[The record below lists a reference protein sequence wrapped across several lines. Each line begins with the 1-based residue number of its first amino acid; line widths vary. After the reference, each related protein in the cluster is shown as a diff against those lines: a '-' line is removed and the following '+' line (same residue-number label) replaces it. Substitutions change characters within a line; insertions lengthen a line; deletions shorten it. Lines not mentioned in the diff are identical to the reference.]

1 MDSDDRSP
9 AAGAVA
15 QSAHI
20 PISELSPE
28 REDISTKSVHAVVT
42 LVWPYSSS
50 SQSLSLLLAEPDFRL
65 RRSQGQVKVNFHG
78 TSAQEVAQT
87 HVGIG
92 DEVHLSLKGVRWTD
106 TQGPLAT
113 PGRNVSW
120 DINFENHVT
129 LEISR
134 DSRPL
139 ASVQVDRPASPPQN
153 DGFATPAK
161 PPAMN
166 LHTELE
172 GPSVGSA
179 QWASPAFL
187 RSNRQSLGSV
197 IGPAFDPFAEED
209 GYVPGKG
216 RKRPRFSM
224 RSNEWRLVDEP
235 ASPVKEET
243 PWGEMEDMD
252 MQDDELEAELA
263 VEETASNLNGA
274 GTHSPKHIDAKD
286 VAAEPMVTEES
297 LSETAAGL
305 AASDKALAQDRS
317 IQRPQDAVEVVR
329 KDPQLEF
336 TPPVV
341 ASQRTSRAPTDTP
354 RLLPLL
360 SPGLLVPSPLVT
372 VSPSPQGYFPTVV
385 ESTTSSEP
393 PVVSVGSGDHEAT
406 IQNGPLQE
414 APSQDLLQEATA
426 RVLEHAAADA
436 VDASMEANKPSS
448 SETIAGI
455 STQVPHSPPVGE
467 SDVLIESS
475 NFQVVEEGVL
485 ENTGEIAGV
494 VEEAAEIDEAR
505 SLSESVETES
515 GGFDEDD
522 ENIRETRHEDREAQL
537 GDGEGVDEHEEYE
550 STEHEEGYSNR
561 SRNYSRSPPVPIEE
575 ESESESEISEEETEA
590 EFEYVK
596 REYVKPSNRE
606 SPEERLHDTAS
617 YVAEDEYDDAEEDE
631 EQSEEQSEEEFDEEY
646 ESVHVYEDESE
657 ESLGSEADS
666 EDAPST
672 RPQAPAPERTVHP
685 EIIVLDSDSEEESGV
700 AGNHSVVPPEDQR
713 DVLVKAT
720 ATRDQNELSVLRTV
734 HAEGSEEIQD
744 NEEGIRYSETEESQD
759 SEHSETSAAPG
770 SPATGEDVSDSF
782 QEESEEEVHQEV
794 QEETHQY
801 FHREIQEEARE
812 EAREENLSP
821 SEESHG
827 SVSYPFFTPET
838 DLQQPISDEHSES
851 AIDPE
856 LLRSQQIPPT
866 SAINDNNKDAHEQ
879 KDEALLY
886 DRSSNLSRSRDQGL
900 FLDGPNSPQHSGQVE
915 RGQHQYI
922 ELHGQLPTPNAT
934 QQMDPVSPE
943 PDDHIARPE
952 FMPTPRNTQDPFTEQ
967 LQEDQPTLPDT
978 ASPAHIEIVSTDFNG
993 QKEENIPGGIVQH
1006 VSRHVS
1012 SRKYTATVPVEDKPL
1027 AADDTGLD
1035 REEQPEV
1042 QQSIE
1047 SNTDV
1052 VDRRPVQVSV
1062 EISPAAS
1069 PPNPPA
1075 LPDRKARGFRSA
1087 HSYFAPLATLFD
1099 LFNSVID
1106 TISVVVETS
1115 AVSRSASGPRDY
1127 FLTLQLTDPSMAG
1140 TILPAQIF
1148 RPYKTVLP
1156 AVKEGDVILLR
1167 NFKVRTF
1174 NHSMMLLSTDT
1185 SAWAVF
1191 DGEMDEARVAGPP
1204 VEYGLA
1210 ERSYAD
1216 SLREWFREDGAAM
1229 VADYR
1234 LQLSI
1239 DRASRGDTP
1248 SSSAAI
1254 SDTGSIDSGL
1264 RESRGD
1270 SLFSH
1275 RGSRRNRKGNRRITI
1290 HELRDGTRYTEVGSP
1305 SDKESIHELRDGTVY
1320 ANL

>member
-1 MDSDDRSP
+1 MDSDNRSP

-28 REDISTKSVHAVVT
+28 REDISTRSVHAVVT

-78 TSAQEVAQT
+78 ASAQEVAQT

-153 DGFATPAK
+153 GGFATPAK
-161 PPAMN
+161 PSAIN

-243 PWGEMEDMD
+243 PWDEMADME
-252 MQDDELEAELA
+252 MQDDELAAEPT
-263 VEETASNLNGA
+263 VEETAGNLNGA
-274 GTHSPKHIDAKD
+274 QTHSPKHIDAKD
-286 VAAEPMVTEES
+286 VAAEPTVTEES

-305 AASDKALAQDRS
+305 AANDKALAQEPS
-317 IQRPQDAVEVVR
+317 IQRTQDAVEVVR
-329 KDPQLEF
+329 TDSQLEF

-436 VDASMEANKPSS
+436 VQAAMEENKPSS
-448 SETIAGI
+448 PETMTGI
-455 STQVPHSPPVGE
+455 STQLPHSPPVGE
-467 SDVLIESS
+467 SGVSIKSS
-475 NFQVVEEGVL
+475 NFQVVEERVL
-485 ENTGEIAGV
+485 ENTDEIARV
-494 VEEAAEIDEAR
+494 EEEAAEIDEVR
-505 SLSESVETES
+505 SLSESFETQS

-522 ENIRETRHEDREAQL
+522 ENIREIRHEDREAQL
-537 GDGEGVDEHEEYE
+537 EDGEGVDEHEEYE
-550 STEHEEGYSNR
+550 STEHEEEYSNR
-561 SRNYSRSPPVPIEE
+561 SRNYSRSPPVPIEG
-575 ESESESEISEEETEA
+575 ESASESEISEEETEA
-590 EFEYVK
+590 EVEYVK
-596 REYVKPSNRE
+596 RKDVNPSDRE
-606 SPEERLHDTAS
+606 SPAERLHDTAS
-617 YVAEDEYDDAEEDE
+617 DVVEDEYDDAEGD
-631 EQSEEQSEEEFDEEY
+631 EEQSEEEFDEEY
-646 ESVHVYEDESE
+646 ESDHVYEDEYE
-657 ESLGSEADS
+657 ESLGSDADS
-666 EDAPST
+666 EDVPST
-672 RPQAPAPERTVHP
+672 RPQAPAQQRTVHP
-685 EIIVLDSDSEEESGV
+685 EIIVLDSDSEEESDV
-700 AGNHSVVPPEDQR
+700 AGHHSVVPPEDQT
-713 DVLVKAT
+713 DVLVKET
-720 ATRDQNELSVLRTV
+720 ATSDQNELSVLRTA
-734 HAEGSEEIQD
+734 HADGPEEIQD

-801 FHREIQEEARE
+801 VHHEIQEEAQE
-812 EAREENLSP
+812 EDRSP

-838 DLQQPISDEHSES
+838 ELRQPISDEHSES

-856 LLRSQQIPPT
+856 LLRSQQMPPT

-879 KDEALLY
+879 RDEALLY
-886 DRSSNLSRSRDQGL
+886 DRSSNLNRFRDQGL
-900 FLDGPNSPQHSGQVE
+900 FLDGPNSPEHSGQVE

-943 PDDHIARPE
+943 PDDHIAGPE
-952 FMPTPRNTQDPFTEQ
+952 FMPTPRNTQDPFTEK
-967 LQEDQPTLPDT
+967 LQEDQSTLPDT
-978 ASPAHIEIVSTDFNG
+978 ASPAHIEIVSTEFNG
-993 QKEENIPGGIVQH
+993 QKEENIPGGIVQQVSQH
-1006 VSRHVS
+1006 VP
-1012 SRKYTATVPVEDKPL
+1012 SRKSTATVPVEDKPV

-1035 REEQPEV
+1035 REEQSEI

-1047 SNTDV
+1047 GDTDV

-1115 AVSRSASGPRDY
+1115 SVSRSASGPRDY
-1127 FLTLQLTDPSMAG
+1127 FLTLQLTDPSLAG
-1140 TILPAQIF
+1140 TILLAQIF

-1174 NHSMMLLSTDT
+1174 NHSMMLLSTDI

-1191 DGEMDEARVAGPP
+1191 DGETDEAQVNGPP

-1239 DRASRGDTP
+1239 DRASREDTP

-1275 RGSRRNRKGNRRITI
+1275 RGSRRSRKSNRRITI